1 MINSLEGRYLFLQV
15 NIFWLISTFPGPL
28 TDLPAFSHVMIKW
41 CSMHVIN
48 LGISL
53 WVCGSAMRSI
63 AEDFDFWGD
72 RSTVSMDNLLSLAY
86 DRFRSWTRE
95 RKIQFPGIMFLFVM

>member
-1 MINSLEGRYLFLQV
+1 M
-15 NIFWLISTFPGPL
+15 
-28 TDLPAFSHVMIKW
+28 DLPAFSHLMIKW

-53 WVCGSAMRSI
+53 WVCGSAMRAI

-72 RSTVSMDNLLSLAY
+72 RSTVSMDNLLALAY
-86 DRFRSWTRE
+86 DRFRSWARE
-95 RKIQFPGIMFLFVM
+95 RKIQFPDICCIIFFYLS